1 MGRRYR
7 PPMTRGQRVKL
18 VCFFAAAGCL
28 ALSLV
33 AFTHLRTLL
42 GSLAVT
48 RVTNTVNRVVMAA
61 VSDTIASGDI
71 QYDRLIT
78 FEKDD
83 VGRITALRSNMAEFN
98 RLQSAITADIL
109 QRMGQTAQSELSI
122 PLGTLTGS
130 ALLAGRGPR
139 FRVRMESVGSCSA
152 HFENDFDHAGINQT
166 THSILLYVDVSVS
179 ILLPGFRTYTKVSNV
194 FSVAE
199 TVIVGAVPDSYTYF
213 QSDQPEE
220 EVANEYIMNNA

>member
-139 FRVRMESVGSCSA
+139 FRVRMESVGSCST

-220 EVANEYIMNNA
+220 DVANEYIMNNA

>member
-7 PPMTRGQRVKL
+7 PPLTRGQRVKL

-220 EVANEYIMNNA
+220 EMANEYIMNNA

>member
-61 VSDTIASGDI
+61 VSNTIASGDI

-83 VGRITALRSNMAEFN
+83 GGRITALRSNMAEFN

-220 EVANEYIMNNA
+220 EMANEYIMNNA

>member
-1 MGRRYR
+1 
-7 PPMTRGQRVKL
+7 MTRGQRVKL

>member
-1 MGRRYR
+1 
-7 PPMTRGQRVKL
+7 MTRGQRVKL

-166 THSILLYVDVSVS
+166 THSILLNVDVYVS
-179 ILLPGFRTYTKVSNV
+179 ILLPGFTTATKVSNSFV
-194 FSVAE
+194 VAE

-220 EVANEYIMNNA
+220 EMANEYIMNNA

>member
-18 VCFFAAAGCL
+18 VCFFVAAGCL

-83 VGRITALRSNMAEFN
+83 GGRITALRSNMAEFN

-220 EVANEYIMNNA
+220 EMANEYIMNNA

>member
-1 MGRRYR
+1 
-7 PPMTRGQRVKL
+7 MTRGQRVKL

-48 RVTNTVNRVVMAA
+48 RVTNTVNRAVMAA

-220 EVANEYIMNNA
+220 EMANEYIMNNA

>member
-1 MGRRYR
+1 
-7 PPMTRGQRVKL
+7 MTRGQRVKL
-18 VCFFAAAGCL
+18 ACFFAAAGCL

-220 EVANEYIMNNA
+220 EMANEYIMNNA

>member
-1 MGRRYR
+1 
-7 PPMTRGQRVKL
+7 MTRGQRVKL

-220 EVANEYIMNNA
+220 EMANEYIMNNA

>member
-1 MGRRYR
+1 
-7 PPMTRGQRVKL
+7 MTRGQRVKL

-109 QRMGQTAQSELSI
+109 QRMGQTAQAELSI

-220 EVANEYIMNNA
+220 EMANEYIMNNA

>member
-1 MGRRYR
+1 
-7 PPMTRGQRVKL
+7 MTRGQRVKL

-152 HFENDFDHAGINQT
+152 HF
-166 THSILLYVDVSVS
+166 
-179 ILLPGFRTYTKVSNV
+179 
-194 FSVAE
+194 
-199 TVIVGAVPDSYTYF
+199 
-213 QSDQPEE
+213 
-220 EVANEYIMNNA
+220 